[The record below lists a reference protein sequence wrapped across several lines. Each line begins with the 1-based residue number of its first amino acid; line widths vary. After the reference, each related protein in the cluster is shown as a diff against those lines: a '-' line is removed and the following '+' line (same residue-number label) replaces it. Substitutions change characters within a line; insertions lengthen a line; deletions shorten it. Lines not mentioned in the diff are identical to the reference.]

1 MVEAARGL
9 SAVQRPGEAADRRGP
24 LCNSPI
30 GRDGW
35 SAPWSTRADKSE
47 RLIREAQERFVKLTR
62 GERAGPGDDDL
73 SARELAAAHIREL
86 ERGRP
91 RRSKPN
97 P

>member
-1 MVEAARGL
+1 MRF
-9 SAVQRPGEAADRRGP
+9 ADRQ
-24 LCNSPI
+24 
-30 GRDGW
+30 GW
-35 SAPWSTRADKSE
+35 LVSALEHARRQAE